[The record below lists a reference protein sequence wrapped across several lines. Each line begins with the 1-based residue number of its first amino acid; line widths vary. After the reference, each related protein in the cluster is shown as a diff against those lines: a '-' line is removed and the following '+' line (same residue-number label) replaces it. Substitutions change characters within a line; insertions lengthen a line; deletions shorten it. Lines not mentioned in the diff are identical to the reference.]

1 MKRSPSLAALS
12 RDHHQGLAVAQQLVR
27 ATPRN
32 ADQARARFLAF
43 WHAERPPP
51 LPSRGG
57 PAPPRALARHA
68 RPDHE
73 AVVRLLVDHVE
84 LRRRAAD
91 LEAEPQPSLS
101 ALHQLGERLR
111 LHIRHEERVLF
122 PLVEQAPPQPEL
134 IALGAAIELAKG
146 RH

>member
-1 MKRSPSLAALS
+1 M
-12 RDHHQGLAVAQQLVR
+12 
-27 ATPRN
+27 
-32 ADQARARFLAF
+32 
-43 WHAERPPP
+43 
-51 LPSRGG
+51 
-57 PAPPRALARHA
+57 
-68 RPDHE
+68 
-73 AVVRLLVDHVE
+73 LVDHVE